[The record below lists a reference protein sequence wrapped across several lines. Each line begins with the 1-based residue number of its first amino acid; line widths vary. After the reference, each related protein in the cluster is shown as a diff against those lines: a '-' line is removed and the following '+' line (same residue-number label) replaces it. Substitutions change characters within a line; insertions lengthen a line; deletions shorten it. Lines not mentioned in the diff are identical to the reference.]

1 MKICIYGASSNIIDN
16 VYIEGGEALGKK
28 LAARGHGIVYGGG
41 AEGMMGAVARGV
53 TKGGGE
59 IIGIAPSF
67 FKVDGVLYDKC
78 TKFLYTDT
86 MRERK
91 KMMEDLSDGFLV
103 TPGGIGTYDEFFEI
117 LTLRQLCKH
126 LKPIAIFDINGYF
139 KPLIALLENT
149 ISERFMPDTNRKLYF
164 YSDNPNAIIDYLEN
178 YSAEITDIKELKNI
192 SK

>member
-16 VYIEGGEALGKK
+16 KYISGGEDLGERI
-28 LAARGHGIVYGGG
+28 ANRGHGIVYGGG

-53 TKGGGE
+53 TKGKGE

-67 FKVDGVLYDKC
+67 FKVDGVLYEKC
-78 TKFLYTDT
+78 TEFLYTDT

-91 KMMEDLSDGFLV
+91 KMMEDLSDAFLV

-139 KPLIALLENT
+139 KPLISLLENT
-149 ISERFMPDTNRKLYF
+149 ISEKFMPTTNRSLYF
-164 YSDNPNAIIDYLEN
+164 YSDNPDDIISYLEN
-178 YSAEITDIKELKNI
+178 YKPEETDITRLKNI

>member
-1 MKICIYGASSNIIDN
+1 MNICIYGASSNIIDN

>member
-1 MKICIYGASSNIIDN
+1 VNICIYGASSNIIDD
-16 VYIEGGEALGKK
+16 VYINGGENLGKIIAK
-28 LAARGHGIVYGGG
+28 RGHGIVYGGG

-53 TKGGGE
+53 SRENGS

-78 TKFLYTDT
+78 TEFIYTDT
-86 MRERK
+86 MRNRK
-91 KMMEDLSDGFLV
+91 EKMELLSDAFLV

-139 KPLIALLENT
+139 KPLIAMLDNT
-149 ISERFMPDTNRKLYF
+149 VSEKFMPKTNKDLYF
-164 YSDNPNAIIDYLEN
+164 VSDNPDEIIDYLEN
-178 YSAEITDIKELKNI
+178 YEVKDTDVAELKHI

>member
-1 MKICIYGASSNIIDN
+1 MNICIYGASSNIIDN

-53 TKGGGE
+53 IKGGGE